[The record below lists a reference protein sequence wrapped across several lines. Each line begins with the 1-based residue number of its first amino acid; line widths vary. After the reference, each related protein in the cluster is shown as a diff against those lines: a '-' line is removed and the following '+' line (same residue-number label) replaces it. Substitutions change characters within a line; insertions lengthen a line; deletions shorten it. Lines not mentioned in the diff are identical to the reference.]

1 MTPTVTTKIDIDIS
15 DLSIFRKLKI
25 LLNPRVSLFS
35 LLIKKSINK
44 DKEITPDISINN
56 MNAVAK
62 IKNNK
67 NLGFIFINILI
78 KLIITVIITY
88 IHTL

>member
-1 MTPTVTTKIDIDIS
+1 MTPTVTTKIDIDRS
-15 DLSIFRKLKI
+15 DLSIFRMLKI
-25 LLNPRVSLFS
+25 LSNPRVSLFS

-44 DKEITPDISINN
+44 DKEITPEISINN
-56 MNAVAK
+56 INAVAK

-67 NLGFIFINILI
+67 NLGFILISILI